1 RNLRIHQGDSIH
13 DYSSYEAQKDFSSS
27 IADENIKVLAYYL
40 PQFHPTPE
48 NDEWHGKGFTEWTKV
63 RAANPLFEG
72 HYQQHIPH
80 PDIGYYLLDSPDTL
94 RTQAELIDRKST
106 RLNSSH
112 VKISYAVFCL
122 KKKKK

>member
-1 RNLRIHQGDSIH
+1 MRKSSPSNDPRGRLAFDVPGDYFKLCKHDSGGDFRFFEEQH
-13 DYSSYEAQKDFSSS
+13 DYRPAITHGSV
-27 IADENIKVLAYYL
+27 KVLAYYL

-63 RAANPLFEG
+63 SAANPLFEG

-94 RTQAELIDRKST
+94 RLQA
-106 RLNSSH
+106 
-112 VKISYAVFCL
+112 
-122 KKKKK
+122 